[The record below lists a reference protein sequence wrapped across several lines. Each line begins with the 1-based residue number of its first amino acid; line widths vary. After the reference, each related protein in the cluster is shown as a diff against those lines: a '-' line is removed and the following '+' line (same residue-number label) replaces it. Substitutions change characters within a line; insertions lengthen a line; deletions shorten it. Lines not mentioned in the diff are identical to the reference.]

1 MKNAIAWAAAVA
13 LVAGCADAPA
23 PVIDRNLSPER
34 VVQSLNGRALTA
46 RGDGDAV
53 YGIAPIKEFLQPAI
67 GRCAADGGALEMLAR
82 AEVRFAPKV
91 QAGTGPQRAALHL
104 PTKVGCRVN
113 GTFAWGGTLAYDKPM
128 FFVSSWAEST
138 FYYVTTATVFVPGAQ
153 LEWTEPNSS
162 SNMEASRKRNE
173 ECTALRQTFTER
185 LRSRPEVG
193 MTVGSGV
200 IIDVKLPLVLVQYNV
215 LGRQLKGRD
224 EEWVPAAS
232 LAAGSE
238 CPR

>member
-13 LVAGCADAPA
+13 FVSGCAIPPA
-23 PVIDRNLSPER
+23 SAIDRNLSPER
-34 VVQSLNGRALTA
+34 IVQSLNGRALTA

-67 GRCAADGGALEMLAR
+67 TRCAADGGALVVLAR

-91 QAGTGPQRAALHL
+91 QTGTGPQRAALHL

-113 GTFAWGGTLAYDKPM
+113 GTLAWGGTLGYDKPM
-128 FFVSSWAEST
+128 FFVSSWAQST
-138 FYYVTTATVFVPGAQ
+138 YYYATTATAFVPAAQ
-153 LEWTEPNSS
+153 LEWTESNSS
-162 SNMEASRKRNE
+162 ANLEATRARNE
-173 ECTALRQTFTER
+173 ECTALRQVMTER

-193 MTVGSGV
+193 MNVGSGV
-200 IIDVKLPLVLVQYNV
+200 VIDVRLPLVLVQYNA
-215 LGRQLKGRD
+215 LGRQLKGRE
-224 EEWVPAAS
+224 EEWVPATS
-232 LAAGSE
+232 LVAGYE